1 MENEKIHYHSKTKVY
16 NTFLSIV
23 KNLFLLGHDAIVF
36 SSIGRVLI
44 FQLKNYFQ
52 NAPKAMLEVII
63 ALLSMA
69 ASSLYVNT
77 VFSGTTGTNGVKF

>member
-52 NAPKAMLEVII
+52 TASKAMLEVII

-69 ASSLYVNT
+69 ASSLYVNI
-77 VFSGTTGTNGVKF
+77 VFS